1 MAEPDEPPPPPH
13 KGSGGSGVNKKIG
26 PAPIWL
32 WAVGLGGLG
41 GLVWFWRKNK
51 STGTAAADSS
61 ASGSGDTSSTT
72 IMPINQGLSQDQTD
86 DILGAIHKIHGPPSD
101 DDDDDDDDEPP
112 GKTTLPAPVDHKP
125 PVVKPKPPP
134 KRPKTVTVV
143 KWTKDHTPWNSTLW
157 GIATHEHV
165 NGGWQ
170 YLQKINHL
178 KGDPKKALKPGMR
191 IKLSA

>member
-13 KGSGGSGVNKKIG
+13 KSGGGTGLAKKIG
-26 PAPIWL
+26 PAPMWL
-32 WAVGLGGLG
+32 WAVGLGGVA
-41 GLVWFWRKNK
+41 GLVWFWRKSK
-51 STGTAAADSS
+51 SSGDTTAADSS
-61 ASGSGDTSSTT
+61 ASGSGDTSPTA
-72 IMPINQGLSQDQTD
+72 IVPINQGLSEDQTE

-101 DDDDDDDDEPP
+101 DDDDDDDKPP
-112 GKTTLPAPVDHKP
+112 VISTLPAPVDHKP

-134 KRPKTVTVV
+134 KPPKTVTVV

-165 NGGWQ
+165 KGGWQ
-170 YLQKINHL
+170 YLQKINHIS
-178 KGDPKKALKPGMR
+178 GDPKKALKPGMK

>member
-1 MAEPDEPPPPPH
+1 MAEGDEPPPH
-13 KGSGGSGVNKKIG
+13 AGGGGITKKKFG
-26 PAPIWL
+26 APIWI
-32 WAVGLGGLG
+32 WAVGLGGAVG
-41 GLVWFWRKNK
+41 IFYFWRKNK
-51 STGTAAADSS
+51 SGTDTTSADTTSGG
-61 ASGSGDTSSTT
+61 ASGSSATSLV
-72 IMPINQGLSQDQTD
+72 PINEGLSEDQTQS
-86 DILGAIHKIHGPPSD
+86 ILDAIKKMHGPPSD
-101 DDDDDDDDEPP
+101 DDDDDDDDKPP

-170 YLQKINHL
+170 YLQKINHIS
-178 KGDPKKALKPGMR
+178 GDPKKALKPGMK